1 MKIKKCMFIFLMLP
15 VYLFANHNIDSLWI
29 IVKNGPDTARL
40 NAYEHLS
47 NIYMNRDFDSSFL
60 IYEEGKALAEKL
72 QKAPQINLF
81 LTNLATIYYQK
92 SEFEKAVFY
101 FLEALKVS
109 EKFKDTTRIAQ
120 TLNNLGIINMYS
132 GENEKALDY
141 LHRSKIIKQQLKNN
155 ELTVA
160 ITNMNI
166 GIIYKNLGNYDQAYE
181 YFIMA
186 LPEIEKQ
193 DKKSA
198 LAPIYNNIGIVFLF
212 RKQYDKALEYYLKA
226 EIYADNYLPAYS
238 RAVLMQ
244 NIGECYMFLKKP
256 KKAFSYLNKG
266 LELALEKG
274 NLHVQKNIYNVLC
287 DYYLDEDD
295 YRSAYKYREK
305 YDLVKDSVFN
315 LEKKTMIEELQTKY
329 ETEKKDQEN
338 LLLNEQIHVKE
349 LEASRQKNLNNL
361 LILVV
366 ILIML
371 VIILLTY
378 FLRRIKKINVKLKKN
393 SKYLQKLND
402 DLNASKNEIEVALGF
417 KTQFIA
423 NMSHEIRTPLNIII
437 GFNLML
443 KKNISDTKLLSFVD
457 AIDVSS
463 NNLLQLLNDILDLSK
478 MEAGKMVLAPDSIN
492 LSVMLDDIRKLF
504 SLRAEEKVLD
514 FSIELD
520 PAVPTGLMVDEVRL
534 RQVLVNLIGNAIKF
548 TESGFVK
555 LRVFIGPPKPGQVFS
570 SNVTDLI
577 FEIED
582 SGTGIAEKD
591 QSEIF
596 ESFKQLKTHN
606 QKKLGGTG
614 LGLPI
619 SKRLTEMM
627 GGKILVNSEI
637 GRGSKFTVKLKNVP
651 ILPQESNI
659 QKSVKNLSA
668 FTDIIFSK
676 GCIVAADDEDLN
688 RSLIKAY
695 FENTKVEIIEAE
707 SGDEAISLTQK
718 HLPDLVLMDLKMP
731 DKNGFEAAREIK
743 NNISTKHIPIIAITA
758 SHLLDDQVKED
769 KELFAGFISK
779 PVFIIE
785 LFNETSRFITHTH
798 KFNPE
803 DILNLET
810 EFERMIKKD
819 RLTITA
825 DAIYVLENDFIPRWT
840 KVFQSNS
847 MNQILEFSDTVKTF
861 ADNNNIL
868 VLQNYADEISYNGKS
883 FDIDKVMILG
893 KKFPEIIQSLKLTN

>member
-1 MKIKKCMFIFLMLP
+1 MLP
-15 VYLFANHNIDSLWI
+15 VYLFADYNIDSLWQI
-29 IVKNGPDTARL
+29 AKNAPDTARL
-40 NAYEHLS
+40 NAYERLS
-47 NIYMNRDFDSSFL
+47 NIYMSKDFDTSYL

-92 SEFEKAVFY
+92 SEFEKAVLY

-109 EKFKDTTRIAQ
+109 EKFKDTARIAQ
-120 TLNNLGIINMYS
+120 TLNNLGIINMYA

-141 LHRSKIIKQQLKNN
+141 LQRSIIIKQQLKNN

-166 GIIYKNLGNYDQAYE
+166 GIIYKNLGNYDLAYE
-181 YFIMA
+181 YFMMA

-193 DKKSA
+193 EKKSV

-226 EIYADNYLPAYS
+226 ETFADNYLPAYS
-238 RAVLMQ
+238 RAVYMQ
-244 NIGECYMFLKKP
+244 NIGECYIFLKKP
-256 KKAFSYLNKG
+256 QKAFTYLNKG

-274 NLHVQKNIYNVLC
+274 NLHVQKNIYSVLC
-287 DYYLDEDD
+287 DYYLDEGD
-295 YRSAYKYREK
+295 YHSAYKYREK
-305 YDLVKDSVFN
+305 YDAVRDSVLN
-315 LEKKTMIEELQTKY
+315 LEKKTMFDELQTKY
-329 ETEKKDQEN
+329 ETEKKTQEN
-338 LLLNEQIHVKE
+338 LLLNEQIRVKE
-349 LEASRQKNLNNL
+349 LEASRQKNINKF
-361 LILVV
+361 LILFVV
-366 ILIML
+366 FVMS

-378 FLRRIKKINVKLKKN
+378 FIRRINKINIQLKKT
-393 SKYLQKLND
+393 SEDLQKLNV
-402 DLNASKNEIEVALGF
+402 DLNVSKNEIEAALGF

-437 GFNLML
+437 GFNSML

-463 NNLLQLLNDILDLSK
+463 SNLLQLLNDILDLSK
-478 MEAGKMVLAPDSIN
+478 MEAGKMVLSPDSIN
-492 LSVMLDDIRKLF
+492 LLVMLDDIRKLF
-504 SLRAEEKVLD
+504 SLRAEEKALD
-514 FSIELD
+514 FSIDLD
-520 PAVPTGLMVDEVRL
+520 PAVPTGLMIDEVRL

-555 LRVFIGPPKPGQVFS
+555 LRVFAGHSKPGQVFS

-577 FEIED
+577 FEVED
-582 SGTGIAEKD
+582 SGTGIAAKD

-596 ESFKQLKTHN
+596 ESFKQLKPHN

-627 GGKILVNSEI
+627 GGKILVSSEV
-637 GRGSKFTVKLKNVP
+637 GRGSKFIVKLNNVP
-651 ILPQESNI
+651 ILPRESNI
-659 QKSVKNLSA
+659 QKNHKNLSV

-676 GCIVAADDEDLN
+676 GCIVVADDEDLN

-695 FENTKVEIIEAE
+695 FENTQIEIIEAD
-707 SGDEAISLTQK
+707 SGEEAIIMTQK
-718 HLPDLVLMDLKMP
+718 HHPDLVLMDLKMP

-743 NNISTKHIPIIAITA
+743 NDLTTKHIPIIAITA
-758 SHLLDDQVKED
+758 SHLLDDQNKED
-769 KELFAGFISK
+769 RELFVGFISK
-779 PVFIIE
+779 PVFITE

-803 DILNLET
+803 DVLNQET
-810 EFERMIKKD
+810 EFERMIKND
-819 RLTITA
+819 RLTISA
-825 DAIYVLENDFIPRWT
+825 DAVYLLENEFIPQWT

-847 MNQILEFSDTVKTF
+847 MNQILEFSDIVKAF
-861 ADNNNIL
+861 AERNKIL

-883 FDIDKVMILG
+883 FDIDKILILI